1 MSQSRNAE
9 TRAAG
14 MSVPSLARWKKA
26 PVLPRP
32 EECLA
37 LARAAL
43 ARARQFLVHPT
54 AETVLRSELAMSEV
68 ADRLRQFSRSLAR
81 AMETGAVNGP
91 DLRRRAAAAKEEL
104 AQTNLLYQR
113 SAQFYAGWT
122 RLFSA
127 RRYGYTRT
135 GAPAKLACSRQF
147 VVRG

>member
-1 MSQSRNAE
+1 MSQLNTPEAK
-9 TRAAG
+9 AAG

-54 AETVLRSELAMSEV
+54 AETVLRSELCMSEV

-81 AMETGAVNGP
+81 AVEAGPVNGP
-91 DLRRRAAAAKEEL
+91 ELQRRAAAAKAEL
-104 AQTNLLYQR
+104 AQTALLYQR

-127 RRYGYTRT
+127 RRCGYTRT
-135 GAPAKLACSRQF
+135 GAPARLACSRQF
-147 VVRG
+147 VFRG